1 MKPLLL
7 LDGVFGQDADGLYV
21 LSTDEGRQNVA
32 ELLGGWLEATVTA
45 HLHHFPPQ
53 PVDKSLPG
61 GGSCLWNGHCPHGH
75 RERPGWLLHQD
86 LQGTV
91 ESPDGEYKW
100 YVGGHRLLLDQMVG
114 HYGRLIILDDDL
126 IKAPDPNASQDE
138 LLREAEQLTSLLE
151 ALRGIVNE

>member
-7 LDGVFGQDADGLYV
+7 LDGVFGQDANGLYV
-21 LSTDEGRQNVA
+21 HSTDEGRQNVA

-75 RERPGWLLHQD
+75 RERPGWLLHQE

-91 ESPDGEYKW
+91 GSPDSEYEW
-100 YVGGHRLLLDQMVG
+100 YVGGQRLLLNKMVG